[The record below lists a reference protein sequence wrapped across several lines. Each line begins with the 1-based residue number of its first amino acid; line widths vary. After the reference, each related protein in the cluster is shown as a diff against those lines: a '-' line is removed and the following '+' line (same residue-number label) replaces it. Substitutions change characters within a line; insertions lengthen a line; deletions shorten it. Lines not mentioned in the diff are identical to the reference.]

1 MRITVN
7 NQEVVLFHG
16 ATVRDAL
23 NRIFVKNGISRDILP
38 WVVVYDQWEHELDLD
53 APLRGDDAITYEI
66 SKQP

>member
-23 NRIFVKNGISRDILP
+23 NRLFVKNGISRDIMAY
-38 WVVVYDQWEHELDLD
+38 VVVYDKWGHEIDLD
-53 APLRGDDAITYEI
+53 ASLGPDAAITYEI
-66 SKQP
+66 SKQQ